1 MNDETNIKN
10 VLKNILKIR
19 FQQSDNIPLC
29 RNIYKYYVEYDNA
42 NLGGI
47 IKRIF
52 YIYMKYS
59 KQRKRKVLYQWK
71 IITVKTNTL
80 MNRVREL
87 VHPQKRMWKCN
98 SYIDKTSYHLSIE
111 TQPTTESNII
121 ITKQNDFSIIPK
133 KKHQKNKYKILT
145 LNFLNRNYDKKY
157 NNNQIN
163 RHDERQLKKD
173 LQPNS
178 ERRSKTRKNSSKIS
192 NKNSDYINTLY
203 KTYVNRDN
211 KIEQLRLKRD
221 TELSSIYPFTPHL
234 SSKNI
239 TSSMTDLTFP
249 FLSRLQQYEK
259 NRQSHLDLLRNKYE
273 LERPHPRS
281 LSKKN
286 SQVIIPISSNY
297 FELKK
302 RRISAIQTEMDIE
315 HSLTFKPKLNDRR
328 NRSVKDNVIIR
339 NQHFITERENKLFM
353 TSQRGEKEC
362 TFTPSLISKRAKI
375 HKSFNER
382 LVEYNHL
389 YESHIEA
396 IRLRAETNYSFTPVL
411 SSNTDMIL
419 KNKRILNEQLK
430 RKDNQL
436 KITVSN
442 QTKPHLNVIEEVNT
456 NHIKRKS
463 PIENQDDIIKETIT
477 NERTETNE
485 KEDVKITESVNP
497 IYVNKT
503 INKSSKSSILL
514 KNIDNKDS
522 KPKNQKKKFI
532 VKKTQKKKVMV
543 NSFQYYNTLA

>member
-1 MNDETNIKN
+1 
-10 VLKNILKIR
+10 
-19 FQQSDNIPLC
+19 
-29 RNIYKYYVEYDNA
+29 
-42 NLGGI
+42 
-47 IKRIF
+47 
-52 YIYMKYS
+52 MKCS
-59 KQRKRKVLYQWK
+59 KQRKRKILYQWK
-71 IITVKTNTL
+71 LITVKINTF

-87 VHPQKRMWKCN
+87 IHHQNRMGKCN

-121 ITKQNDFSIIPK
+121 ITKPNDFSIIPRK
-133 KKHQKNKYKILT
+133 KNQKKLKILT
-145 LNFLNRNYDKKY
+145 SNFLNRNYDRKY
-157 NNNQIN
+157 NKNKIN
-163 RHDERQLKKD
+163 RQNERRLKKD

-178 ERRSKTRKNSSKIS
+178 ERRRKISSKI
-192 NKNSDYINTLY
+192 NHKNSDYINTLY
-203 KTYVNRDN
+203 KTYVDRDD

-286 SQVIIPISSNY
+286 SKVLIIPISSNY

-302 RRISAIQTEMDIE
+302 KRLNAIQTEMDIE
-315 HSLTFKPKLNDRR
+315 HSLTFRPKLNDRR
-328 NRSVKDNVIIR
+328 NKSVKDNVIIR
-339 NQHFITERENKLFM
+339 NQHFITERENKLYM

-375 HKSFNER
+375 HKSFDER
-382 LVEYNHL
+382 LVEYSNLH
-389 YESHIEA
+389 ESHKEA
-396 IRLRAETNYSFTPVL
+396 IRLKFETNYSFNPVL

-419 KNKRILNEQLK
+419 KNKRIMNEQLK
-430 RKDNQL
+430 RKDNLL
-436 KITVSN
+436 KKKVNSQI
-442 QTKPHLNVIEEVNT
+442 KPLLNVIEEVNT

-477 NERTETNE
+477 NERTETSE
-485 KEDVKITESVNP
+485 KEDVKILEPVNQ
-497 IYVNKT
+497 IYIKKT
-503 INKSSKSSILL
+503 INKSSILL
-514 KNIDNKDS
+514 KDIEEIELNRDS
-522 KPKNQKKKFI
+522 KPKNQKKLFI
-532 VKKTQKKKVMV
+532 VNKAQKKKLMA
-543 NSFQYYNTLA
+543 SSLQYYNTLA